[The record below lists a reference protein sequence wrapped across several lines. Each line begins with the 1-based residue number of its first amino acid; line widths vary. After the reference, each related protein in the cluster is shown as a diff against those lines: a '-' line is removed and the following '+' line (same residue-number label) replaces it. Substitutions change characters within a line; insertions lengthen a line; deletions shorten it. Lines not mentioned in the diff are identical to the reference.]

1 MLHNFCE
8 PYAESPMMPV
18 IRISDATFVE
28 LKAVSTWL
36 STKTPSDTIE
46 RLVRDK
52 LDELGLERDAS
63 GKTEASSPDSVL
75 KFDRAPGL
83 SFTRVLAARING
95 NPIERANWA
104 NVLTSIIAA
113 VKGKGLSG
121 EKLVT
126 ELQVPAK
133 VRSYNEE
140 GFRYYED
147 LGISLQGQSAQDA
160 WKEVDRL
167 ARKWK
172 ISVQVDF
179 QWRQNDKAQ
188 HPGRIGLL
196 SI

>member
-1 MLHNFCE
+1 
-8 PYAESPMMPV
+8 MPV

-36 STKTPSDTIE
+36 STTTPSDTIE

-63 GKTEASSPDSVL
+63 GETEASSPDSVL

>member
-1 MLHNFCE
+1 
-8 PYAESPMMPV
+8 MMPV
-18 IRISDATFVE
+18 VRISDATFVE
-28 LKAVSTWL
+28 LKAISTWL

-46 RLVRDK
+46 QLVRDK
-52 LDELGLERDAS
+52 LEELGLERDGS
-63 GKTEASSPDSVL
+63 DETEASSPDSVL
-75 KFDRAPGL
+75 KFDKAPGL

-95 NPIERANWA
+95 KTIERANWA

-113 VKGKGLSG
+113 VKEKGLNV
-121 EKLVT
+121 EKLVS

-133 VRSYNEE
+133 ACSYNEE

-188 HPGRIGLL
+188 HPGRTGLL